1 MNGMEG
7 IFGIIGIG
15 RDCIACMH
23 GFNLNSK
30 ESSIH
35 QFLYQKIRI

>member
-15 RDCIACMH
+15 AYTACMH
-23 GFNLNSK
+23 GFSLNSK

>member
-15 RDCIACMH
+15 AGLYSLY

>member
-15 RDCIACMH
+15 AGLYSCMH
-23 GFNLNSK
+23 GFSLNSK